1 MTPLPFGVTVY
12 SGCMIC
18 SKIQIDSLS
27 NTVVLFIDCES
38 AVRAI
43 TRLPPCTGAPALP
56 PELDGLELE
65 PEPQAARTVRA
76 PTAIR
81 ARAAVVRYVTATPLG
96 IVGAGQ
102 HLKQDKPLFLANM
115 LGNEPDVN
123 SGGDP
128 GTQPLRRCNLSRRA
142 LCRNRLRCGGRH
154 GGRRAGP

>member
-43 TRLPPCTGAPALP
+43 TRLPPCTGPPAVL
-56 PELDGLELE
+56 PELDPLE
-65 PEPQAARTVRA
+65 PEPQAAR
-76 PTAIR
+76 TAIR

-142 LCRNRLRCGGRH
+142 LRRNRLRCGGRH

>member
-1 MTPLPFGVTVY
+1 MNPLPFGVTVY

-43 TRLPPCTGAPALP
+43 TRLPPCTGPPAVL
-56 PELDGLELE
+56 PELDPLE
-65 PEPQAARTVRA
+65 PEPPQAATTVRA

-81 ARAAVVRYVTATPLG
+81 ARAAVVRYVTGTPLG

-102 HLKQDKPLFLANM
+102 APQTGQTFVLSQDA
-115 LGNEPDVN
+115 
-123 SGGDP
+123 
-128 GTQPLRRCNLSRRA
+128 
-142 LCRNRLRCGGRH
+142 
-154 GGRRAGP
+154 